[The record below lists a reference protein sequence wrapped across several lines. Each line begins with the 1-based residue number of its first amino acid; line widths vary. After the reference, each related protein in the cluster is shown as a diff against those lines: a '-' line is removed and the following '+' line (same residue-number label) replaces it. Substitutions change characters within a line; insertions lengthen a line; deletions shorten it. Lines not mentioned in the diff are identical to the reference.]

1 MLAFRR
7 RGYMVRPSGG
17 PNDGEAM
24 QTKRKSKTSEPRSTD
39 RANGAATNYPL
50 HDAPGHLLRRCQQRA
65 VEIFMQEI
73 GAARLTPR
81 QFAILATLARRP
93 GLTQTEVVDET
104 GIDRSTVGDMV
115 NRLVRRGLVRR
126 RKSGR
131 DQRANTLQ
139 ILPAGLR
146 LLREAVPAVDR
157 AQDRIMKPLPAAARE
172 AFVSALR
179 LMAGDGIL
187 PGPHRPTGRRQS

>member
-1 MLAFRR
+1 
-7 RGYMVRPSGG
+7 
-17 PNDGEAM
+17 M
-24 QTKRKSKTSEPRSTD
+24 QTKRKSKTSSGP
-39 RANGAATNYPL
+39 ANGAPSYPL

-81 QFAILATLARRP
+81 QFAILVTLARRP
-93 GLTQTEVVDET
+93 GLTQTEVVEET

-131 DQRANTLQ
+131 DQRANTLA
-139 ILPAGLR
+139 ILPAGLQ
-146 LLREAVPAVDR
+146 LLHDAVPAVDR
-157 AQDRIMKPLPAAARE
+157 AQDLIMKPLPAAARD
-172 AFVSALR
+172 AFVAALR
-179 LMAGDGIL
+179 LMAGDGS
-187 PGPHRPTGRRQS
+187 PPAPRGTGGRRQR

>member
-1 MLAFRR
+1 
-7 RGYMVRPSGG
+7 
-17 PNDGEAM
+17 M
-24 QTKRKSKTSEPRSTD
+24 QTKRKPRTSGSRSAD
-39 RANGAATNYPL
+39 GPNGAATSYPL

-81 QFAILATLARRP
+81 QFAILVTLARRP

-131 DQRANTLQ
+131 DQRANTLV
-139 ILPAGLR
+139 ILPAGLKLVR
-146 LLREAVPAVDR
+146 QAIPAVDR
-157 AQDRIMKPLPAAARE
+157 AQDRIMKPLPAGARE
-172 AFVSALR
+172 AFVTALR
-179 LMAGDGIL
+179 LMAGDEM
-187 PGPHRPTGRRQS
+187 PHNPTGRRQG